1 MSSGWQPPSG
11 EGPPQR
17 PSWSPAPYRRT
28 PHMLD
33 QLADVE
39 PDEELTPAQRGN
51 AIGLL
56 VALVVGLAAAAA
68 LVIFAIVGAI
78 R

>member
-1 MSSGWQPPSG
+1 MSSGWQPPAG
-11 EGPPQR
+11 EPPPRR
-17 PSWSPAPYRRT
+17 PSWSPAPYRRRA
-28 PHMLD
+28 HLLD

-39 PDEELTPAQRGN
+39 PDEEITPEQRAT

-56 VALVVGLAAAAA
+56 IALVVGLAAATA
-68 LVIFAIVGAI
+68 LVIFAIVAAI